1 MNINM
6 LNEALVTLIKKK
18 KELHDL
24 NYNSSNYDQLEEDLH
39 VLEDDFLNKYG
50 DYLEDALHEV
60 HDEYCPDSDVLL
72 PIAYVPNELA
82 TSGDISEISLDQG
95 VYVEV
100 DDYESN
106 ETKLVL
112 IPDPTRIVLLVSPE
126 QKEVVW
132 TAS

>member
-1 MNINM
+1 M